1 MSQHDTHDDDVMGK
15 AFDARL
21 MRRLVHFLKPYWKM
35 FLVCVLL
42 ILVLSGVQTGLPY
55 ITKIAIDDF
64 LTLPWAVVTLDNA
77 PHVGD
82 PIALDEGRY
91 LVRTNEVPA
100 DTRKRWE
107 SSGALTAKRYLFV
120 PQGSPQQV
128 VVDRNPQVF
137 TVVPEGFFAS
147 DDALRAL
154 PAADTITLRQGAI
167 TGVIRLAIL
176 FAVALV
182 VRFMFGV
189 GHVYLLQLTGQK
201 VMYDMRRQIF
211 AHILRLPLSYF
222 DRTPVGRLV
231 TRVTND
237 VAAINE
243 MFTSMLVNLF
253 RDAFLIVAV
262 MGIMFHLEWRVALV
276 ILALFPFIAL
286 AAFEFRRRVR
296 SAYRE
301 VRRQIARLNAN
312 LQESISG
319 IRIIQIFVQEIKAN
333 KRFQKINVDKYRA
346 SMRQLITFAVFRPLM
361 SFLSSFAVAL
371 VIWYGG
377 QHVLSGSL
385 SLGALT
391 AFIQYVRMLFEPILE
406 LSQGYNV
413 LQGAMAASER
423 IFILLDEPEEDRGG
437 GERIENLQGRI
448 EFRHVWFAYKGEDW
462 VLKDVSLIAAPGS
475 RVAIVG
481 PTGSGKTT
489 IIRLLLRMY
498 RIQKGEILLDGV
510 PIEQLDLAFLR
521 SRMAVVL
528 QEVFLFSG
536 DIMENIR
543 LRSEIPEEEAMEA
556 ARFANAAF
564 VEELPDGYATE
575 VKERGV
581 TLSVGE
587 RQLLSF
593 ARAVAFKPQILV
605 LDEATASIDSQT
617 ESMIQRSLEKIMEG
631 RTSIVIAHRLST
643 IRKSD
648 NIIVLHNGKI
658 IEEGTHEELISLRG
672 LYAALHALQFAEA
685 GAE

>member
-128 VVDRNPQVF
+128 VVDRYPEVF
-137 TVVPEGFFAS
+137 TLVPGGSFAS
-147 DDALRAL
+147 EEALRTL
-154 PAADTITLRQGAI
+154 PAVDTIALRQGAI

-176 FAVALV
+176 FAIALV
-182 VRFMFGV
+182 IRFLFGV
-189 GHVYLLQLTGQK
+189 AQVYLLQLTGQK

-211 AHILRLPLSYF
+211 AHVLRLPLSYF

-253 RDAFLIVAV
+253 RDAFLILAV
-262 MGIMFHLEWRVALV
+262 IGIMFHLEWKVALA
-276 ILALFPFIAL
+276 ILALFPFIVF

-319 IRIIQIFVQEIKAN
+319 MRIIQVFVQEIKAN
-333 KRFQKINVDKYRA
+333 ERFQKINVDKYSA
-346 SMRQLITFAVFRPLM
+346 SMRQLLTFAVFRPLM

-377 QHVLSGSL
+377 RNVLQGSL

-391 AFIQYVRMLFEPILE
+391 AFIQYVRMLFEPILD

-437 GERIENLQGRI
+437 GEKIGNLQGKI
-448 EFRHVWFAYKGEDW
+448 EFRHVWFAYKDENW
-462 VLKDVSLIAAPGS
+462 VLKDVSFTVAPGS
-475 RVAIVG
+475 SVAIVG

-498 RIQKGEILLDGV
+498 QIQKGEILLDGV
-510 PIEQLDLAFLR
+510 AIEKLDLAFLR

-543 LRSEIPEEEAMEA
+543 LYSEIPEEEAMEA
-556 ARFANAAF
+556 ARFANASF
-564 VEELPDGYATE
+564 VEELPNGYQTE

-593 ARAVAFKPQILV
+593 ARAMAFKPQILV

-617 ESMIQRSLEKIMEG
+617 ENVIQRSLEKIMEG
-631 RTSIVIAHRLST
+631 RTSIIIAHRLST
-643 IRKSD
+643 IRESD
-648 NIIVLHNGKI
+648 KIIVLHKGKVV
-658 IEEGTHEELISLRG
+658 EEGTHEALITLDG
-672 LYAALHALQFAEA
+672 LYAALHALQFAE
-685 GAE
+685 G